1 MLHYCVKVIRY
12 RPLVFIKCTLCFP
25 EIVSAAQEVNK
36 WNKIIQEMFSS
47 IEINLESYLIH
58 I

>member
-1 MLHYCVKVIRY
+1 VLHYCVKVIRY
-12 RPLVFIKCTLCFP
+12 RPLFFIKCTMCFL
-25 EIVSAAQEVNK
+25 EIVFAAEEVNK

-47 IEINLESYLIH
+47 IEINLESYLIN